1 MLAKLDK
8 FAIEVLGN
16 EGLQRIE
23 GYAMLK
29 QSSDEIDFF
38 LEATDS

>member
-29 QSSDEIDFF
+29 
-38 LEATDS
+38 